1 VDINANNMLSSTGVT
16 VHLVFTLEHTINAY
30 VTVQQVC
37 GWKTKWKNVVSTDTI
52 EMLAFLWSARR
63 AKSMKMPPAT
73 IQPPANVMLKEM
85 DPYAG
90 VNVSQ
95 APRPAEHFVLMKDKI
110 VLEKS

>member
-1 VDINANNMLSSTGVT
+1 
-16 VHLVFTLEHTINAY
+16 
-30 VTVQQVC
+30 
-37 GWKTKWKNVVSTDTI
+37 
-52 EMLAFLWSARR
+52 
-63 AKSMKMPPAT
+63 MKMPPAT

-110 VLEKS
+110 VLEKF